1 MDYINTRIPDIRL
14 QVDVTGTWEHAKWIM
29 SPASGIWFILH
40 SKAVRRSFEH
50 KEFGTYI
57 YDKYYK
63 NGMVVSY
70 LTQKDIK
77 DILWF
82 SSKGH
87 ISDMIKTLCDQ
98 GIIKE
103 HRDKL
108 NGKSI
113 KLYQT
118 AEVLDVENQLESM
131 FLVKVLRRQIAKNKL
146 AKFE

>member
-1 MDYINTRIPDIRL
+1 MDYISTRRPDIRL
-14 QVDVTGTWEHAKWIM
+14 PIDITSTYEFTKWI
-29 SPASGIWFILH
+29 SGPSAGIWFLLH
-40 SKAVRRSFEH
+40 GRAVRREFEH
-50 KEFGTYI
+50 KVFGTYI

-77 DILWF
+77 EILEV
-82 SSKGH
+82 SSKGF
-87 ISDMIKTLCDQ
+87 ISTMLKNLCEQ

-103 HRDKL
+103 HDDKL
-108 NGKSI
+108 NGSRI

-118 AEVLDVENQLESM
+118 AEVLDVENQLESV
-131 FLVKVLRRQIAKNKL
+131 FLITILRRQIAKNKL